1 MSDLIKL
8 LPDSVANQIAAG
20 EVIQRPASVV
30 KELVENAIDAKA
42 TEITVNIVDAGRT
55 SIQIIDNGIGMS
67 ETDAR
72 LSFERH
78 STSKLRS
85 IDDLFVLKT
94 MGFRGEALAS
104 IASVAQVELKT
115 KREEDELGIEIRIA
129 GSKVE
134 SQEPV
139 SCSKGCNFQIKNLFF
154 NVPARR
160 KFLKTDGTEFRHILE
175 EFQRVALTHTDITFK
190 LYHNKTE
197 VFNLPKSVLRQR
209 IVNVFGKNLNASLIS
224 VENITDIVEIKGFIG
239 KPEDARKNRGKQ
251 YFFVNNRYMRHPYFY
266 RAVMDA
272 YKNILQPE
280 TIPSFFIYLTVKP
293 ESIDI
298 NIHPTKTE
306 IKFEEERFIYQ
317 LLHVTIKQALGRF
330 NIMPSIDFDVNTDFE
345 IPVATK
351 DTVIAPPKV
360 TYDPSYSPFNTSSGS
375 VQSKK
380 SYDDFFKKDE
390 TKDWE
395 KLFTEENT
403 EKPAE
408 LFNEEFI
415 PNDLIVFAG
424 KYALFSNSDN
434 LIIINLKSALY
445 RINFEL
451 FKTSLLNSESN
462 AQKIMFQDEI
472 ELSVDDYLI
481 INEMY
486 DHLFAI
492 GFDFKEVKANTI
504 EVTSVPGEIE
514 NVDIPKLI
522 QKLIEDYKL
531 FEGEIKENI
540 DNIIAKSL
548 SKSTIRNKQFD
559 VNSARYTITELYK
572 TKEPVYTPDGKLII
586 KNMEKMQIDNLF
598 L

>member
-42 TEITVNIVDAGRT
+42 SEVIVNIVDAGRT
-55 SIQIIDNGIGMS
+55 SIQIIDNGTGMS

-78 STSKLRS
+78 STSKLRN
-85 IDDLFVLKT
+85 IDDLFALNT

-104 IASVAQVELKT
+104 IASVSQVELKT

-129 GSKVE
+129 GSNIE
-134 SQEPV
+134 IQEPV
-139 SCSKGCNFQIKNLFF
+139 SCSKGTNFQIKNLFF

-175 EFQRVALTHTDITFK
+175 EFQRVALTNTDISFK

-224 VENITDIVEIKGFIG
+224 IENVTDIVEIKGFIG
-239 KPEDARKNRGKQ
+239 KPDSARKNRGRQ

-272 YKNILQPE
+272 YKNILPPE
-280 TIPSFFIYLTVKP
+280 TIPSFFIYLYVKP

-306 IKFEEERFIYQ
+306 IKFEEEKFIYQ

-351 DTVIAPPKV
+351 DTIIAPPKV
-360 TYDPSYSPFNTSSGS
+360 NYDPSYSPFNSSS
-375 VQSKK
+375 NSASKK
-380 SYDDFFKKDE
+380 SYDDFFKKDD

-403 EKPAE
+403 EKPTE

-415 PNDLIVFAG
+415 PTDLIVFAG
-424 KYALFSNSDN
+424 KYGMFSNSDK
-434 LIIINLKSALY
+434 LTIINLKSALY

-451 FKTSLLNSESN
+451 FKGSLLNSKSN

-472 ELSVDDYLI
+472 ELTVDNYLI

-486 DHLFAI
+486 DHLSVI

-504 EVTSVPGEIE
+504 EVISVPGEIE
-514 NVDIPKLI
+514 NIDIPKLI
-522 QKLIEDYKL
+522 ENLIEDYKL
-531 FEGEIKENI
+531 FEGDIKDNI
-540 DNIIAKSL
+540 DNIIAKSIA
-548 SKSTIRNKQFD
+548 KSTIRNKQFD

-572 TKEPVYTPDGKLII
+572 TKEPSYTPDGKLII
-586 KNMEKMQIDNLF
+586 KNMEKNQIDNLF